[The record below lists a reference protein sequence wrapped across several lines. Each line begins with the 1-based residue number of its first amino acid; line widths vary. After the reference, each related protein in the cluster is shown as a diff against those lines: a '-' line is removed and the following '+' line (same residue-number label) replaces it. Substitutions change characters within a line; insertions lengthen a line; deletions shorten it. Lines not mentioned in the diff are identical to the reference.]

1 MRSTLTAAIITVLA
15 RIHNIKVVER
25 PIDDACEMLDC
36 YAREKMERP
45 APHWST
51 RAQQKKLVLPK
62 RSRRS
67 KRR

>member
-1 MRSTLTAAIITVLA
+1 MKTTLTAAIITVLA

-25 PIDDACEMLDC
+25 SIEDASEMIDYFE
-36 YAREKMERP
+36 REKMDRP